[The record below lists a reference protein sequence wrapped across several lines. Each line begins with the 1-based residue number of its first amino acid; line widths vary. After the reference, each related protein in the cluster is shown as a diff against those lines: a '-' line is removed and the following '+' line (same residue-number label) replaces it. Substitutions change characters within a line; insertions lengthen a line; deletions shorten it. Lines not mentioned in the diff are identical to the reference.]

1 MIQRIVKSLGSFA
14 HSNLCVELE
23 LLICVKTFCVSDKD
37 RELIEA
43 HNEIKALRLTERAKE
58 KALAMVM

>member
-1 MIQRIVKSLGSFA
+1 MFKSLGY
-14 HSNLCVELE
+14 LCVKLD
-23 LLICVKTFCVSDKD
+23 LLICAKTFCVSDKD

-58 KALAMVM
+58 RALAVVM